1 VLERLVAR
9 MIMRGDDAKLQD
21 LVVKNMTSH
30 RDKTRKTALMFTST
44 LAFLVFAGAMFSLQA
59 ESIIGNLKNL
69 LGSDLR
75 VYSQNGP
82 LDEEALEALMIRQR
96 FKGDRAAV
104 AGARAGAGLG
114 GGDGDGGAA
123 AVSGA
128 VIDHAWA
135 SWPIWNV
142 DPPVYRVRIA
152 SIVNFPKTYSAELVA
167 VSPNY
172 LDVAYGEYFVT
183 KSTGNSQP
191 PNPKPKTPKPETLQ
205 GLPYCRNPNRLL
217 TANRRP

>member
-1 VLERLVAR
+1 
-9 MIMRGDDAKLQD
+9 MRGSDAKLQD
-21 LVVKNMTSH
+21 LVVKNMSSH
-30 RDKTRKTALMFTST
+30 REKTRKTALMFTST

-82 LDEEALEALMIRQR
+82 LDEEALEALMIQQR
-96 FKGDRAAV
+96 FTGDMTAFAS
-104 AGARAGAGLG
+104 ARAGAG
-114 GGDGDGGAA
+114 DGDE
-123 AVSGA
+123 AVGGA

-135 SWPIWNV
+135 SWPVWNV
-142 DPPVYRVRIA
+142 DPPVYTVRIA

-183 KSTGNSQP
+183 KSTGD
-191 PNPKPKTPKPETLQ
+191 KT
-205 GLPYCRNPNRLL
+205 
-217 TANRRP
+217 